1 MNRTVPGL
9 PFSRKRTCSTYW
21 AASSL
26 VTPQNHEFLYS
37 RVLQHRRSLLE
48 QALFL
53 WLHWINSQ
61 QWKWNAT
68 VFQLSWLLCF
78 YGKQQLHAMNLKS
91 TNCWKLGPIIN
102 RQLVFFVFVFVC
114 LFVIFL
120 WTVLAG
126 FSRTSRL
133 YEWMNFHTLPFCITC
148 FKNLTVMHIYANL
161 AQSSV
166 TLSFVLFSDKYF
178 FNLHLLTLLLPFL
191 SD

>member
-26 VTPQNHEFLYS
+26 VTPQKHEFLYS

-68 VFQLSWLLCF
+68 VFQLSWLFCF

-114 LFVIFL
+114 LFVIFYEQFWL
-120 WTVLAG
+120 DFQELHVFMNEWISTRYPFV
-126 FSRTSRL
+126 SRVSKTWQLCTFMQIWRSRAWRFL
-133 YEWMNFHTLPFCITC
+133 LFYSQINISSACIC
-148 FKNLTVMHIYANL
+148 
-161 AQSSV
+161 
-166 TLSFVLFSDKYF
+166 
-178 FNLHLLTLLLPFL
+178 
-191 SD
+191 